1 MPVRNKVV
9 AMLLAGGQGSRLKN
23 MTSKMAKPAVPYGGK
38 YRIID
43 FALSN
48 STNSGIRD
56 IGILTQYKPF
66 KLNEHIGIGSAWDY
80 DRNIGGLRLLSPFMS
95 EDGGRWYTGT
105 ANAIYENIDFIDQLG
120 CEYVL
125 ILSGDHIYKMDYDL
139 LLKYH
144 KEKQSQATITVI
156 KVPIED
162 ASRFGIVNTD
172 ENMKIVQFEEKPKQP
187 KSNTASMGIY
197 VFDWK
202 VLRKGLVED
211 NLDEESEHDFGK
223 NVLPKML
230 SRDIPMYA
238 YVFDGYWKDVGT
250 VRSYWQSNMDLLDKN
265 NGLKLRDRNW
275 KIFTQSRNL
284 PPQYIHNN
292 SVVENSLINE
302 GCDIAGT
309 VRNSVLFSNVKVEKG
324 AEVIDSII
332 MSNCIVGKEAKLNRC
347 IVVENITIEA
357 EKSIG
362 RADSDK
368 VYLVAEN
375 EIIEE

>member
-1 MPVRNKVV
+1 
-9 AMLLAGGQGSRLKN
+9 
-23 MTSKMAKPAVPYGGK
+23 
-38 YRIID
+38 
-43 FALSN
+43 
-48 STNSGIRD
+48 
-56 IGILTQYKPF
+56 
-66 KLNEHIGIGSAWDY
+66 
-80 DRNIGGLRLLSPFMS
+80 
-95 EDGGRWYTGT
+95 
-105 ANAIYENIDFIDQLG
+105 
-120 CEYVL
+120 
-125 ILSGDHIYKMDYDL
+125 
-139 LLKYH
+139 
-144 KEKQSQATITVI
+144 
-156 KVPIED
+156 
-162 ASRFGIVNTD
+162 
-172 ENMKIVQFEEKPKQP
+172 MKIVQFEEKPKQP

-197 VFDWK
+197 MFDWK

-230 SRDIPMYA
+230 SSDVPMYA

-332 MSNCIVGKEAKLNRC
+332 MSNCIVEKGAKLNRC
-347 IVVENITIEA
+347 IVVENITVEA
-357 EKSIG
+357 EKNIG
-362 RADSDK
+362 QADSDK

>member
-1 MPVRNKVV
+1 
-9 AMLLAGGQGSRLKN
+9 
-23 MTSKMAKPAVPYGGK
+23 
-38 YRIID
+38 
-43 FALSN
+43 
-48 STNSGIRD
+48 
-56 IGILTQYKPF
+56 
-66 KLNEHIGIGSAWDY
+66 
-80 DRNIGGLRLLSPFMS
+80 
-95 EDGGRWYTGT
+95 
-105 ANAIYENIDFIDQLG
+105 
-120 CEYVL
+120 
-125 ILSGDHIYKMDYDL
+125 
-139 LLKYH
+139 
-144 KEKQSQATITVI
+144 
-156 KVPIED
+156 
-162 ASRFGIVNTD
+162 
-172 ENMKIVQFEEKPKQP
+172 
-187 KSNTASMGIY
+187 
-197 VFDWK
+197 
-202 VLRKGLVED
+202 
-211 NLDEESEHDFGK
+211 
-223 NVLPKML
+223 
-230 SRDIPMYA
+230 MYA

-368 VYLVAEN
+368 VYLKIGRAHV
-375 EIIEE
+375 